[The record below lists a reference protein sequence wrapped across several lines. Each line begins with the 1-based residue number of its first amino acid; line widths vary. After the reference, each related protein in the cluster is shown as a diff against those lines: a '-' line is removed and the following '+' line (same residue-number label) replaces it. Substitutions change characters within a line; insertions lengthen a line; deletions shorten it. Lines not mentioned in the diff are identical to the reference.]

1 MVKNTQKLILS
12 SNMYP
17 NYPMKTLDSN
27 SEKVGVS
34 WSEGLSKT
42 VIVQYLDM
50 KLWLKD
56 KM

>member
-1 MVKNTQKLILS
+1 MVKNNQKLILS

-34 WSEGLSKT
+34 WSE
-42 VIVQYLDM
+42 
-50 KLWLKD
+50 D
-56 KM
+56 KKNEFSQTKI